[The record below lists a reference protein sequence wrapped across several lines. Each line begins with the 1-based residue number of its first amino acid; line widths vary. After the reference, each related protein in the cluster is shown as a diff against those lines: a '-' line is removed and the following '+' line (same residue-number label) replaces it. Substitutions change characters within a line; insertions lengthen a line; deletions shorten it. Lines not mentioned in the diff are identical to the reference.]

1 MNVITIDGITC
12 SGKSLLA
19 ELLLKELKKK
29 NKKVTL
35 INKDLFLFTRAKR
48 INATKKVKKNIFHQN
63 QIHYDLKK
71 LSRVIKFL
79 TQPSSLK
86 TLRISK
92 LYNRKNGKNDLST
105 TFKFRKNN
113 LIIFEGIYVNEDLR
127 KIINPIYKILIIEKV
142 YDSLFR
148 KIERI
153 RDKKISIQ
161 NVVKEFTK
169 IHLQSFYRY
178 LIGQSFDITFE
189 FNKTNFLKVNNG
201 KTRQI
206 GYIKNFLK
214 KHSF

>member
-1 MNVITIDGITC
+1 MEKMIY
-12 SGKSLLA
+12 A
-19 ELLLKELKKK
+19 
-29 NKKVTL
+29 
-35 INKDLFLFTRAKR
+35 
-48 INATKKVKKNIFHQN
+48 
-63 QIHYDLKK
+63 
-71 LSRVIKFL
+71 
-79 TQPSSLK
+79 
-86 TLRISK
+86 
-92 LYNRKNGKNDLST
+92 

-113 LIIFEGIYVNEDLR
+113 LIIFEGIYINDLR
-127 KIINPIYKILIIEKV
+127 NIINPIYKILIIEN
-142 YDSLFR
+142 LWLAFR

-161 NVVKEFTK
+161 KVVKEFTK